1 MSCRKQV
8 GFLMHN
14 GNKDHQNSILT
25 KDCKTLKDIRKKKKI
40 VDLEFDWIVGLVRLW
55 VYVWRSR
62 LVRD

>member
-1 MSCRKQV
+1 
-8 GFLMHN
+8 MHN
-14 GNKDHQNSILT
+14 GNKDHQKSILT
-25 KDCKTLKDIRKKKKI
+25 KDCKTLKDIRKKKI